1 MNNFLQTE
9 ETRQCHIAFPG
20 TLNDHETVFG
30 GLIMKW
36 MDEVAYITATRFT
49 RNKMVTVSVDSL
61 RFLKPIQQGMIV
73 ELIGRV
79 IYVGKVKLEV
89 QVEIFS
95 EDMFSE
101 HREKTCEGKFIFAA
115 TDEQNRPQRIS

>member
-1 MNNFLQTE
+1 MNNFLKAE

-49 RNKMVTVSVDSL
+49 RKKMVTVSVDSL

-89 QVEIFS
+89 QVEIF
-95 EDMFSE
+95 
-101 HREKTCEGKFIFAA
+101 
-115 TDEQNRPQRIS
+115 